1 MKRTFLL
8 LALSLITVSLSAQID
23 EYEKYLDSV
32 RNEKN
37 KMYQDYKTEIQQVRN
52 EYDEYKAKKNTKIDK
67 FI

>member
-52 EYDEYKAKKNTKIDK
+52 EYEEYKAKQNAE
-67 FI
+67 FA